1 MKKYYTPAV
10 YFISIVCGVIAYL
23 ISSFFSE
30 PTVALLSGVLVT
42 FIISLAI
49 TIAFVVSDAKYK
61 PLKMG
66 LPAPFVIDER
76 FNYMMGSELRQ
87 GFMVLAGESL
97 FLITFADKK
106 PMRYEIKREQVKKI
120 SVTEGVYLNIFLDYD
135 KFVRISSGNCLE
147 LSEKLTKQGFG
158 V

>member
-30 PTVALLSGVLVT
+30 PTVALLSGVVVT

-49 TIAFVVSDAKYK
+49 PIAFVVSDAKYK

-76 FNYMMGSELRQ
+76 VNYMMGSELRH

-147 LSEKLTKQGFG
+147 LSEKLTKHGFG